1 MYAPL
6 IQSNTRKPA
15 GFARRMRM
23 NQRAAT
29 LAAMI
34 VLLALAVPIGAVAA
48 AGIGVDGVE
57 NGTFQVL
64 GACNN
69 GLLLQVTG
77 TGHATYIGDYRG
89 QYRECF
95 DPSTGLV
102 VDGSFTLTTANGDTV
117 FGTFTGQAVPTDGAS
132 VHYDDPGVI
141 TGGTGRFTGASG
153 SINTAGIA
161 DLATGQYSGSLSGNM
176 SRPASP

>member
-1 MYAPL
+1 MYAPP
-6 IQSNTRKPA
+6 IRSNTREPA
-15 GFARRMRM
+15 SFARLTSM
-23 NQRAAT
+23 NRRAAW

-34 VLLALAVPIGAVAA
+34 VLLALALPIGAVATV
-48 AGIGVDGVE
+48 GIGVDGVE

-64 GACNN
+64 GTCNN

-77 TGHATYIGDYRG
+77 TGHATYLGDYRG

-117 FGTFTGQAVPTDGAS
+117 FGTFTGQAIPTDES
-132 VHYDDPGVI
+132 NVHYDDPGVI

-153 SINTAGIA
+153 SMNTAGIA
-161 DLATGQYSGSLSGNM
+161 NLATGQYSGTLSGSM